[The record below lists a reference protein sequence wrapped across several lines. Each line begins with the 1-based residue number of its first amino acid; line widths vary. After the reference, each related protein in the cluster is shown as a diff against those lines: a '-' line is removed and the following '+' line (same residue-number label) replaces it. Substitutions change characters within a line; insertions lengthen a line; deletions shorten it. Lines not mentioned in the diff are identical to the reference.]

1 MKEENN
7 TKNNPQRQEVLAHLR
22 NAKELFVI
30 ISLHTKMP
38 FVFCDP
44 ETFDDEVFLYKTE
57 KEAQK
62 GGKLLLAQ
70 KDPVNIAKLENRH
83 LLSFYSNLFTMGVNA
98 LAVNKGLEDEIHL
111 QLGELVKRPDMDNLP
126 DGKKWVENPQ
136 FHLTALYFMQQMR
149 KDPKQQMT
157 EEMKEMQE
165 ELLVDLQ
172 RGKFLVAV
180 EPDKGLPVL
189 KQKDGSVFQP
199 IFTDPDEFRKFNREN
214 KYRTAVI
221 EYAKIPD
228 ILAPE
233 AKGVIVNPV
242 GVNVPFN
249 IARPKKQETK

>member
-44 ETFDDEVFLYKTE
+44 ETFDDEVLLYKTE

-249 IARPKKQETK
+249 IVRPKKQETK

>member
-44 ETFDDEVFLYKTE
+44 ETFDDEVLLYKTE

-111 QLGELVKRPDMDNLP
+111 QLSELVKRPDMDNHP

>member
-44 ETFDDEVFLYKTE
+44 ETFDDEVLLYKTE

-126 DGKKWVENPQ
+126 DGKKWVENPH

>member
-30 ISLHTKMP
+30 ISRHTKMP

-44 ETFDDEVFLYKTE
+44 ETFDDEVLLYKTE

-111 QLGELVKRPDMDNLP
+111 QLSELVKRPDMDNLP

>member
-44 ETFDDEVFLYKTE
+44 ETFDDEVLLYKTE

-149 KDPKQQMT
+149 KDSKQQMT

>member
-44 ETFDDEVFLYKTE
+44 ETFDDEVLLYKTE

-62 GGKLLLAQ
+62 GGKLLLVQ

>member
-7 TKNNPQRQEVLAHLR
+7 TKNKPQRQEVLAHLR

-44 ETFDDEVFLYKTE
+44 ETFDDEVLLYKTE

>member
-44 ETFDDEVFLYKTE
+44 ETFDDEVLLYKTE

-98 LAVNKGLEDEIHL
+98 LAVNKGLEDAIHL

>member
-44 ETFDDEVFLYKTE
+44 ETFDDEVLLYKTE

-111 QLGELVKRPDMDNLP
+111 QLSELVKRPDMDNLP

>member
-44 ETFDDEVFLYKTE
+44 ETFDDEVLLYKTE

-83 LLSFYSNLFTMGVNA
+83 LLSFYTNLFTMGVNA

>member
-44 ETFDDEVFLYKTE
+44 ETFDDEVLLYKTE

-126 DGKKWVENPQ
+126 DGKKWVENSQ

>member
-7 TKNNPQRQEVLAHLR
+7 TKNNPQRQKVLVHLR
-22 NAKELFVI
+22 NAEELFVI
-30 ISLHTKMP
+30 ISLHTRMP

-44 ETFDDEVFLYKTE
+44 ETFDDEVLLYKTE
-57 KEAQK
+57 EEAQK
-62 GGKLLLAQ
+62 GGKLLLAR
-70 KDPVNIAKLENRH
+70 KDPINIAKLENRH

-111 QLGELVKRPDMDNLP
+111 QLGELVKRPDMNNLP

-165 ELLVDLQ
+165 ELLVDLR

-199 IFTDPDEFRKFNREN
+199 IFTDPDEFRKFNKEN

-249 IARPKKQETK
+249 IARPQKQETK

>member
-38 FVFCDP
+38 FVFCAP
-44 ETFDDEVFLYKTE
+44 ETFDDEVLLYKTE

-199 IFTDPDEFRKFNREN
+199 IFTDPDEFRKFNRQN

>member
-44 ETFDDEVFLYKTE
+44 ETFDDEVLLYKTE

-83 LLSFYSNLFTMGVNA
+83 LLSFYSNLFAMGVNA

>member
-7 TKNNPQRQEVLAHLR
+7 TKNSPDRQKALAHLR

-30 ISLHTKMP
+30 ISMHTRMP

-44 ETFDDEVFLYKTE
+44 ETFDDEVLLYKTE
-57 KEAQK
+57 EEAQK

-98 LAVNKGLEDEIHL
+98 MAVNKGLEDEIHL

-126 DGKKWVENPQ
+126 DGRKWVENPQ

-157 EEMKEMQE
+157 EELKEMQE

-172 RGKFLVAV
+172 RGKYLVPA
-180 EPDKGLPVL
+180 EPDKGLLVM
-189 KQKDGSVFQP
+189 KQKDGSVFLP
-199 IFTDPDEFRKFNREN
+199 IFTDPDELRKFNRDN

-228 ILAPE
+228 LLPPE
-233 AKGVIVNPV
+233 AKGVIVNPL
-242 GVNVPFN
+242 GVNIPFN
-249 IARPKKQETK
+249 IARPKKTETK

>member
-1 MKEENN
+1 MKVQNCTN
-7 TKNNPQRQEVLAHLR
+7 NNPQSQEVLAHLPI
-22 NAKELFVI
+22 AKELFVI

-44 ETFDDEVFLYKTE
+44 ETFDDEVLLYKTE

>member
-44 ETFDDEVFLYKTE
+44 ETFDDEVLLYKTE

-180 EPDKGLPVL
+180 EPDKGLPIL

>member
-44 ETFDDEVFLYKTE
+44 ETFDDEVLLYKTE

-172 RGKFLVAV
+172 RGRFLVAV

>member
-44 ETFDDEVFLYKTE
+44 ETFDDEVLLYKTE

-98 LAVNKGLEDEIHL
+98 LVVNKGLEDEIHL

>member
-44 ETFDDEVFLYKTE
+44 ETFDDEVLLYKTE

-126 DGKKWVENPQ
+126 DGKKWVENTQ

>member
-44 ETFDDEVFLYKTE
+44 ETFDDEVLLYKTE

-165 ELLVDLQ
+165 ELPVDLQ

>member
-44 ETFDDEVFLYKTE
+44 ETFDDEVLLYKTE

-242 GVNVPFN
+242 GVNVPFD

>member
-22 NAKELFVI
+22 NTKELFVI

-44 ETFDDEVFLYKTE
+44 ETFDDEVLLYKTE

>member
-7 TKNNPQRQEVLAHLR
+7 TKNDPQRQEVLAHLR

-44 ETFDDEVFLYKTE
+44 ETFDDEVLLYKTE